1 MSFTDLV
8 VLLRSSR
15 AGIENQFESA
25 VNLACSVLDIPVTL
39 FQPEPGGRDMVFH
52 RDIEMVGK
60 ADLVVCIFPDDAPM
74 EGGTAH
80 VVDKAQDQRV
90 PVYSYTY
97 DAANGTLHRLGEWDP
112 EDSWGKRLQ
121 RTCG

>member
-1 MSFTDLV
+1 

-15 AGIENQFESA
+15 AGIGNQFESA
-25 VNLACSVLDIPVTL
+25 VHLACTILNIPFVL
-39 FQPEPGGRDMVFH
+39 FKPEPGGRDMVFH
-52 RDIEMVGK
+52 RDIEMVSK
-60 ADLVVCIFPDDAPM
+60 ADLVVCVFAADAPM

-80 VVDKAQDQRV
+80 IVDKAQDQLV

-97 DAANGTLHRLGEWDP
+97 DADSGRLHRLGEWDP
-112 EDSWGKRLQ
+112 EDSWGRRLQ